1 MRERTRFV
9 VGGARRRATT
19 LGHRIARLPWRAT
32 VLWLTVFVGT
42 LIGAASLLGNRIQAA
57 ANDAVFSRDLVIR
70 AERYGGSYY
79 ENGIHPKGPLE
90 EVAHDLAN
98 RIGGY
103 DGHWYVLSVLVA
115 VACLLL
121 AVAAASTTGALGGGR
136 AAAAAVAAV
145 VYIHFA
151 LSDAPY
157 AGLLYS
163 RNIVIALLAGAWS
176 LAVSA
181 RPWTSTTRIRLASAA
196 ATGAALGFAAQ
207 SVLPALVAAGIIG
220 LTASALLRHR
230 AVDRRTRRRTRVV
243 LLASGVGTFALA
255 PLWYAV
261 RGSWTEFT
269 ASWWTYARY
278 QQSGIGLGRAEAIG
292 RGWDVAWAYYRD
304 RPLVALLVVAFV
316 AYTALGWPG
325 LTPTARIVHIGL
337 LGWLAAGWLELVAGL
352 RYSSHYFAVIA
363 APTALI
369 GAALAAPLSA
379 AVRRAPRVRAS
390 AVAWPLVAM
399 VLACYLSAGTTGRVR
414 DAAALTGGFTGT
426 AGIARTERDA
436 LPDGRRSV
444 RALLDLVSR
453 DGDPLLL
460 YDDNQYLYDVYRRIP
475 ATRFPQRYFIV
486 GSIYLGRTGPEY
498 ILPGSAR
505 WFAEDLRESDPVAFL
520 RTGPVDSPIVAA
532 AVRDRFT
539 EVFTSPEG
547 TVLLREDAAE
557 ALIGAAGT
565 SPSVP
570 GPATP
575 GTGWTVSGNRAR
587 WAPEATGPGIGTGL
601 RLAGPCTRITGEIA
615 GATAAPPRIRFRF
628 AATDGAAD
636 GPALVLDGA
645 STGVERPDGT
655 RSEGISLGSRAPA
668 VRDVAVVTGRRSAA
682 LVVGGRVVAATPI
695 PEGASVYAEPLGA
708 GVDLVGLRA
717 GKAPSLGGC

>member
-1 MRERTRFV
+1 M
-9 VGGARRRATT
+9 
-19 LGHRIARLPWRAT
+19 I
-32 VLWLTVFVGT
+32 LWATVFVGT
-42 LIGAASLLGNRIQAA
+42 VIGTASVFGNRIQAA
-57 ANDAVFSRDLVIR
+57 ANDAVFSRDLVLR
-70 AERYGGSYY
+70 AERFGGSYY

-90 EVAHDLAN
+90 QVAHDLAN

-103 DGHWYVLSVLVA
+103 DGHWYALSVLVA
-115 VACLLL
+115 VTCLLL
-121 AVAAASTTGALGGGR
+121 AGAAAATTGALGGGR
-136 AAAAAVAAV
+136 AAATAVAAV

-163 RNIVIALLAGAWS
+163 RNIVVGLLAAAWT
-176 LAVSA
+176 LTVTA
-181 RPWTSTTRIRLASAA
+181 RPWTGSPRTRLGAAA
-196 ATGAALGFAAQ
+196 ATGAALGLAAQ
-207 SVLPALVAAGIIG
+207 SVLPALVAAGVIG
-220 LTASALLRHR
+220 LTAAALLRYRIPAR
-230 AVDRRTRRRTRVV
+230 ATRRHARLL
-243 LLASGVGTFALA
+243 LLASGIGTFALA

-261 RGSWTEFT
+261 RGSWSEFT

-278 QQSGIGLGRAEAIG
+278 QQSGIGLGRGEAIG

-304 RPLVALLVVAFV
+304 RPLVALLIVAFV
-316 AYTALGWPG
+316 LFTALGWPG
-325 LTPTARIVHIGL
+325 LAPTARVAHLGL
-337 LGWLAAGWLELVAGL
+337 LGWLVAAWLELVAGL
-352 RYSSHYFAVIA
+352 RYSSHYFVVIA

-369 GAALAAPLSA
+369 GAALAGPLA
-379 AVRRAPRVRAS
+379 AAARRAPRVRAS

-399 VLACYLSAGTTGRVR
+399 VLACYLSLGTTGRLR

-436 LPDGRRSV
+436 LADGRRSV

-460 YDDNQYLYDVYRRIP
+460 YDDNQYLYDVYHRIP

-498 ILPGSAR
+498 ILPGSER
-505 WFAEDLRESDPVAFL
+505 WFADDLRESDPVAFL
-520 RTGPVDSPIVAA
+520 RTGPVDSPIVAG

-557 ALIGAAGT
+557 ALIGAPGT

-575 GTGWTVSGNRAR
+575 GTGWAVSENGAR

-615 GATAAPPRIRFRF
+615 DAAAAPPRIRFRF
-628 AATDGAAD
+628 AATDGATD

-645 STGVERPDGT
+645 SAGVERPDGT
-655 RSEGISLGSRAPA
+655 RSEGRTVEDRGTTTRRFAI
-668 VRDVAVVTGRRSAA
+668 VTGRRSAA
-682 LVVGGRVVAATPI
+682 LVVGNRVVAATPI